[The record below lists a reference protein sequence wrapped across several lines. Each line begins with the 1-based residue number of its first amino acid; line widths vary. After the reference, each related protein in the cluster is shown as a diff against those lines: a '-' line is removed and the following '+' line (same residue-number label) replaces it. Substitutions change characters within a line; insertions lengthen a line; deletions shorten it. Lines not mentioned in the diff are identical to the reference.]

1 MCINP
6 ITIKNNRYDYHP
18 LWHRAFLQV
27 PCNKCEECRNT
38 ARNQLAT
45 RLSVMAWQTL
55 QALGSV
61 LFLTFTYNDAHL
73 PHIIYNGQTCPAFSR
88 KDVKQLLR
96 ALHRFYDK
104 RGMKFYHFLVC
115 EYGKNTK
122 RPHYHC
128 MFFLPLGIDHRQFA
142 EKARE
147 YWTHMHVKDK
157 DIYVNNGY
165 MFPSKTDVKLGKH
178 LCKSVK
184 SACIYTAKYT
194 CKDLEFYRIPLVK
207 EISDNKGL
215 AKTYA
220 NYLPRTFQSCNLGY
234 SWFADYFK
242 ENPAA
247 VKCTNPATLQSVV
260 IPTYAIN
267 KYCYDCYK
275 GDELNAN
282 GERKVIRELN
292 EHGRERRMAL
302 LDELIEARANKYSTI
317 YGYPVEMAQKMAIYH
332 YVYRGFSATQLDNII
347 GAVRGID
354 EFTDIPI
361 VGRGDLFG
369 YDTYH
374 IAFLFSLTR
383 FSFIGVEPYLKEFSE
398 VVQIGYNKREFKP
411 IYDTH
416 YYTVPVPNED
426 IRVVSSRC
434 PRQLIG
440 VASASERCELDMLC
454 RHIADVKE
462 GERQREIADEI
473 RAIVYPNADEQIGT
487 ADNCF

>member
-1 MCINP
+1 MCISP

-27 PCNKCEECRNT
+27 PCNNCEECRNT

-73 PHIIYNGQTCPAFSR
+73 PHIVYNGQSCPAFSR
-88 KDVKQLLR
+88 NDVKQLLR
-96 ALHRFYDK
+96 ALHRYYDK
-104 RGMKFYHFLVC
+104 RGLKFYHFLVC

-128 MFFLPLGIDHRQFA
+128 MFFLPLGIDYCVFA

-147 YWTHMHVKDK
+147 YWTHMYIASKN
-157 DIYVNNGY
+157 IYVNNGY
-165 MFPSKTDVKLGKH
+165 MFPSKTDVRLGKH

-184 SACIYTAKYT
+184 SACVYTAKYT
-194 CKDLEFYRIPLVK
+194 CKDLSFYGIPLIKDIVEDK
-207 EISDNKGL
+207 SLK
-215 AKTYA
+215 KMYA
-220 NYLPRTFQSCNLGY
+220 NWLPRTFQSCNLGY
-234 SWFADYFK
+234 SWFAEYLQA
-242 ENPAA
+242 NPAA

-260 IPTYAIN
+260 IPQYAIN

-282 GERKVIRELN
+282 GQRKVIRELN
-292 EHGRERRMAL
+292 EHGKQRRMAL
-302 LDELIEARANKYSTI
+302 LDELIEQRRQKYAKI
-317 YGYPVEMAQKMAIYH
+317 YGYSDEMSRKMAIYH
-332 YVYRGFSATQLDNII
+332 YVYRGLSMSQLDNIME
-347 GAVRGID
+347 AVRGID
-354 EFTDIPI
+354 EFTEIPI
-361 VGRGDLFG
+361 DGRGDLFG
-369 YDTYH
+369 ADTYH

-383 FSFIGVEPYLKEFSE
+383 FSFIGSEPYVKELKE
-398 VVQIGYNKREFKP
+398 VIKIGYDKRELKP
-411 IYDTH
+411 IYDEH
-416 YYTVPVPNED
+416 YYTVPVYNSE
-426 IRVVSSRC
+426 IRVCSYRLPAWLMS
-434 PRQLIG
+434 
-440 VASASERCELDMLC
+440 VASASERCEMDMLR

-462 GERQREIADEI
+462 DERQREIADEI
-473 RAIVYPNADEQIGT
+473 RHFLYPHADEQIGT

>member
-1 MCINP
+1 MCISP

-88 KDVKQLLR
+88 NDVKQLLR
-96 ALHRFYDK
+96 ALHRYYDK

-147 YWTHMHVKDK
+147 YWTHMYIASKG
-157 DIYVNNGY
+157 IYVNNGY
-165 MFPSKTDVKLGKH
+165 MFPSKTDVRLGKH

-207 EISDNKGL
+207 EISDNKVL
-215 AKTYA
+215 AKVYA

-234 SWFADYFK
+234 SWFAEYLK

-275 GDELNAN
+275 GDELNAK

-302 LDELIEARANKYSTI
+302 LDELIETRANKYSTI
-317 YGYPVEMAQKMAIYH
+317 YGYPAEMARKMAIYH
-332 YVYRGFSATQLDNII
+332 YVYRGFSSAQLDNII

-354 EFTDIPI
+354 EFTDVNLI
-361 VGRGDLFG
+361 GRGDLFG

-374 IAFLFSLTR
+374 IAFLFSLQR
-383 FSFIGVEPYLKEFSE
+383 FSFVGCEPYIKELSE
-398 VVQIGYNKREFKP
+398 VVEIGYDERELRP

-416 YYTVPVPNED
+416 YYTVSVPNEE
-426 IRVVSSRC
+426 IRVSASRV
-434 PRQLIG
+434 PHQLISI
-440 VASASERCELDMLC
+440 ASASERCELDMLR

-462 GERQREIADEI
+462 DERQREIADEI

-487 ADNCF
+487 ADNCY